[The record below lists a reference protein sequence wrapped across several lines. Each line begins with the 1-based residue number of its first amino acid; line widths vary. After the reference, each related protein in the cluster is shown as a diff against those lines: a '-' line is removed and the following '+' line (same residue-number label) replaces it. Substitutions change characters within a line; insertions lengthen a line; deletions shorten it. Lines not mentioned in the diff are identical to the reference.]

1 MVGRRWDRLWV
12 YFTII
17 RALNGHP
24 APVGVPPWAMALFQL
39 FVRGLLTTN
48 NSFSYSLEFLHL

>member
-1 MVGRRWDRLWV
+1 MGRRWDRLWV

-17 RALNGHP
+17 RAPNGHP
-24 APVGVPPWAMALFQL
+24 APVGVLLWAMALFQL
-39 FVRGLLTTN
+39 FVRGLLTTD